1 MIKLSIAI
9 ARSGQKVIVRPHPSE
24 NIDVWK
30 KKTQDYSKNIK
41 IVRSGSIVPWLMAAK
56 VVVHNGC
63 NTAIEGLMLDRIII
77 SYRPYKNSEVET
89 YLPNAISTNLETE
102 DEVIKYLRNLD
113 INSSKF
119 QKKEKLE
126 ILKKYVKIN
135 NLQEDASLRI
145 LDLIENLFPQK
156 KNTKLQS
163 IKYNICIELSQLKS
177 MIGRE
182 IYKKN
187 FSYLKKKC
195 PSLDLNQVNKILDF
209 FSEKKDKN
217 LKLETSKL
225 TKHSVV
231 ISKI

>member
-156 KNTKLQS
+156 K
-163 IKYNICIELSQLKS
+163 
-177 MIGRE
+177 
-182 IYKKN
+182 
-187 FSYLKKKC
+187 
-195 PSLDLNQVNKILDF
+195 
-209 FSEKKDKN
+209 
-217 LKLETSKL
+217 
-225 TKHSVV
+225 KH
-231 ISKI
+231 